1 MSFIDIAL
9 LASGGLLAG
18 ILAGFLGIGGGVLMV
33 PLLIALGLDADQA
46 TATSLLAILITASVG
61 SLQNWRLG
69 HLRLRPVLLLGLPAI
84 ATVLLGSTVGGWL
97 PEAARR
103 GAFGVLLLVNLYLS
117 RLKQRA
123 SQRSSSFNSSNENP
137 WLARLLTGG
146 TAGFMAG
153 LFGVGGGVV
162 MVPLQ
167 MLLLDAPIK
176 TAVRTS
182 LGVIV
187 ITAAV
192 ACLFNASRGDIVPV
206 AGVLMGL
213 GGLVGVQFSTR
224 FLPRLSNQAISL
236 LFQML
241 LIVLAI
247 YMFWQSAQ
255 ALGNP

>member
-1 MSFIDIAL
+1 MNIVDVAL
-9 LASGGLLAG
+9 LAGGGLFAG

-33 PLLIALGLDADQA
+33 PLLIALGLNVDQA
-46 TATSLLAILITASVG
+46 TATSLFAILITASVG

-69 HLRLRPVLLLGLPAI
+69 YLRLRPVLLLGLPAVVM
-84 ATVLLGSTVGGWL
+84 VLLGTTVGGWL

-103 GAFGVLLLVNLYLS
+103 GAFGILLLVNLYLAS
-117 RLKQRA
+117 LKRRA
-123 SQRSSSFNSSNENP
+123 AQQTGSGTASPNIL
-137 WLARLLTGG
+137 LARLLTGG

-153 LFGVGGGVV
+153 LFGVGGGVI

-167 MLLLDAPIK
+167 MLLLGVPIK

-192 ACLFNASRGDIVPV
+192 ACLFNATRGDIVPL
-206 AGVLMGL
+206 AGVMLGL

-224 FLPRLSNQAISL
+224 FLPRLSDQWVNR
-236 LFQML
+236 LFQTL
-241 LIVLAI
+241 LVVLAL

-255 ALGNP
+255 AVG

>member
-1 MSFIDIAL
+1 MSIIDIAL
-9 LASGGLLAG
+9 LAGGGLFAG

-33 PLLIALGLDADQA
+33 PLLIALGLNADQA

-69 HLRLRPVLLLGLPAI
+69 HLRLRPVVLLGLPAVV
-84 ATVLLGSTVGGWL
+84 TVILGAAVGGWL

-103 GAFGVLLLVNLYLS
+103 GAFGVLLLVNLYLAS
-117 RLKQRA
+117 LKRRA
-123 SQRSSSFNSSNENP
+123 SRQGSNTLTASQNP
-137 WLARLLTGG
+137 LPARVLTGG

-153 LFGVGGGVV
+153 LFGVGGGVI

-167 MLLLDAPIK
+167 MLLLGSPIK

-192 ACLFNASRGDIVPV
+192 ACLFNAARGDIVPV
-206 AGVLMGL
+206 SGIILGI
-213 GGLVGVQFSTR
+213 GGLIGVQFSTR
-224 FLPRLSNQAISL
+224 FLPRLSDQWVSR
-236 LFQML
+236 LFQIL
-241 LIVLAI
+241 LIVLAL

-255 ALGNP
+255 AL